1 MIQDLAV
8 GPVDLFASSG
18 GAVNALALVA
28 AHPED
33 LRRVVAHEPPLAALL
48 PDRDAILA
56 VTHDMHA
63 TYESQG
69 AGPAM
74 AKFIPFVMYDGPV
87 TEAYLDQPPADP
99 AMFGMSSEDDGTRT
113 DPLMRN
119 ITGCVGYQPDLE
131 ALSAFGEPLVLAV
144 GAESGQQMAA
154 RGGRSVAE
162 ALGRE
167 ATVFPSNH
175 GGFLGGEHG
184 QTGDPVGFAAALHT
198 ALD

>member
-1 MIQDLAV
+1 M
-8 GPVDLFASSG
+8 
-18 GAVNALALVA
+18 
-28 AHPED
+28 
-33 LRRVVAHEPPLAALL
+33 
-48 PDRDAILA
+48 
-56 VTHDMHA
+56 
-63 TYESQG
+63 
-69 AGPAM
+69 
-74 AKFIPFVMYDGPV
+74 
-87 TEAYLDQPPADP
+87 
-99 AMFGMSSEDDGTRT
+99 
-113 DPLMRN
+113 
-119 ITGCVGYQPDLE
+119 GYQPDLE
-131 ALSAFGEPLVLAV
+131 ALVAFGDRLVLAV